1 MTGRRTRSGHR
12 TTRTVHPM
20 RRTSHRTQRCLCVSG
35 QLRSSAQHTC
45 RLVPGKFPR
54 RRSSTLSRCCTKDT
68 LRDNPGTRHTL
79 GRTSQCTSACCL
91 MRRAVP
97 LRLSRRTHHRQERSY
112 PCSVCTS
119 RACTAR
125 TTKNISGTRFHQ
137 AQYPSRMQD
146 RACRRQRHNLLEGY
160 IYRRPGRRCGRPA
173 TSDRQG
179 RRLCVSRGVTTK

>member
-68 LRDNPGTRHTL
+68 LRDNPGTHHTL
-79 GRTSQCTSACCL
+79 GRTSQRTSACCL
-91 MRRAVP
+91 TRRKVP
-97 LRLSRRTHHRQERSY
+97 LRLSPRTPHQQERSC

-119 RACTAR
+119 LACTAR
-125 TTKNISGTRFHQ
+125 TTQNRQCTRFHQ
-137 AQYPSRMQD
+137 ELSPFRTQD
-146 RACRRQRHNLLEGY
+146 KACRRQRHSPLAG
-160 IYRRPGRRCGRPA
+160 C
-173 TSDRQG
+173 TSR
-179 RRLCVSRGVTTK
+179 